1 MDYPTDAE
9 YQWLAELILSPLI
22 YMELDG
28 NYYPVTIKDTNYEYS
43 TYNTNKLR
51 VLNVNIDVNQKRYG
65 FRR

>member
-1 MDYPTDAE
+1 
-9 YQWLAELILSPLI
+9 LI